1 MNSLEIHS
9 IDETGRG
16 VVGSKLLEKKEI
28 KADQH
33 ENVLKRRCRSYRDG
47 RLVSDERQSLLN
59 NRLHRL
65 T

>member
-33 ENVLKRRCRSYRDG
+33 EQVD
-47 RLVSDERQSLLN
+47 VAVIEMVDW
-59 NRLHRL
+59 
-65 T
+65 